1 MKNFFLR
8 LFTGSK
14 KSSKTRPPV
23 RLALEPFEARDLP
36 NASPFLAAFQHL
48 AFDNPGH
55 LGALNAGLGDP
66 ASQGQCQ
73 GLGLGQSQDQ
83 RQTLVANLTGTTG
96 ASGTVFFRSNS
107 TTGDNSLTVQ
117 VSGLTADSTYTV
129 MSGTT
134 KLGTINTNAK
144 GAGYFSV
151 SNVSPAL
158 TSGATITVQ
167 DSTSA
172 TVLSGTLATFTPPTL
187 MYLSASLTG
196 TTAGAA
202 GAAQYAS
209 NSTSG
214 DSSLR
219 VQVAGLTADSTYTVQ
234 IGGTTVGT
242 INTDASGRGW
252 LSLSNP
258 SATVS
263 SGSVLTVLDSSQAT
277 VLQGTFAADTA
288 YVGWGHHR

>member
-1 MKNFFLR
+1 MNGTSRRISHGYGGDMRNLFLR
-8 LFTGSK
+8 LFTGEK
-14 KSSKTRPPV
+14 KSSKPRPSV
-23 RLALEPFEARDLP
+23 RLTLEPFEARDLP
-36 NASPFLAAFQHL
+36 NANPFFAAFQHL
-48 AFDNPGH
+48 SFENTAHF
-55 LGALNAGLGDP
+55 GALNAGFGAP

-73 GLGLGQSQDQ
+73 GLGLGQGQGQ
-83 RQTLVANLTGTTG
+83 MQTLVANLTGTTG

-134 KLGTINTNAK
+134 KLGTINTNSK

-158 TSGATITVQ
+158 TTGATITVQ
-167 DSTSA
+167 DSASA

-187 MYLSASLTG
+187 THLSASLTG

-202 GAAQYAS
+202 GTAQYES

-219 VQVAGLTADSTYTVQ
+219 VQVSGLSADSIYTVQ

-242 INTDASGRGW
+242 I
-252 LSLSNP
+252 
-258 SATVS
+258 
-263 SGSVLTVLDSSQAT
+263 
-277 VLQGTFAADTA
+277 
-288 YVGWGHHR
+288 

>member
-1 MKNFFLR
+1 MKNLFLR
-8 LFTGSK
+8 LFTGEK
-14 KSSKTRPPV
+14 KTCKRRPSV
-23 RLALEPFEARDLP
+23 RLALEQFEARDLP
-36 NASPFLAAFQHL
+36 NASPAFAAFEHL
-48 AFDNPGH
+48 SFDNPEH
-55 LGALNAGLGDP
+55 FGAPNAGFGAT

-73 GLGLGQSQDQ
+73 GLGQ
-83 RQTLVANLTGTTG
+83 RQGQTQILVANLTGTTG
-96 ASGTVFFRSNS
+96 ASGTVFFRSSS

-134 KLGTINTNAK
+134 KLGTINANSK

-158 TSGATITVQ
+158 TADATITVQ

-172 TVLSGTLATFTPPTL
+172 TVLTGTLSTFTPPTL
-187 MYLSASLTG
+187 AHLSASLTG
-196 TTAGAA
+196 TTAEAA
-202 GAAQYAS
+202 GTAQYES
-209 NSTSG
+209 NSSSE

-219 VQVAGLTADSTYTVQ
+219 VQVSGLTADSTYTVQ

-242 INTDASGRGW
+242 INTDAKGRGW

-263 SGSVLTVLDSSQAT
+263 SATVLTILDSSQAT
-277 VLQGTFAADTA
+277 VLQGTFAADT
-288 YVGWGHHR
+288 YYFGWRQHR